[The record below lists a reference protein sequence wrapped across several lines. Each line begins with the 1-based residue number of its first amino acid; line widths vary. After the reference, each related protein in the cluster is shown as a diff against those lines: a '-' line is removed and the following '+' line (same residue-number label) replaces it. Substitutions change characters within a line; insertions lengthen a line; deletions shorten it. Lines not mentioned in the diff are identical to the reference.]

1 MRWKKKSMTWSIFHF
16 QQLKCVDIISG
27 RTYLLSNEAIA
38 LFGAKPYPGVSQEQC
53 FKVVGF
59 IDVSSFKFVNSEF
72 GQYEGDETIND
83 YAEEMKKRLQG
94 ALSDLSKENEQ
105 TGKVEI
111 SLWLLL
117 HTWQ

>member
-1 MRWKKKSMTWSIFHF
+1 
-16 QQLKCVDIISG
+16 
-27 RTYLLSNEAIA
+27 
-38 LFGAKPYPGVSQEQC
+38 
-53 FKVVGF
+53 
-59 IDVSSFKFVNSEF
+59 
-72 GQYEGDETIND
+72 
-83 YAEEMKKRLQG
+83 MKKRLQG